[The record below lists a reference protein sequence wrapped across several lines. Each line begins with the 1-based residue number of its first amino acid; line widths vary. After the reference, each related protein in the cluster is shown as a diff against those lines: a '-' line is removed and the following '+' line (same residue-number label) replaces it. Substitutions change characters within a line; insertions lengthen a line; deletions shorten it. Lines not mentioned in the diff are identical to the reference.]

1 MHNTFHY
8 RQGNRDMPDPA
19 GFTTKYLVD
28 KFAQRLHRCS
38 LKQFN
43 DLPLMLVEP
52 EREHCRHCNV
62 DNEK

>member
-1 MHNTFHY
+1 
-8 RQGNRDMPDPA
+8 MPDPA